1 MTGFR
6 PPALALL
13 GALALLAAGGCVRR
27 TITITSEP
35 PGALVWLNDR
45 EIGRTPV
52 EVDFDFYGT
61 YDVRLVKPGYEPL
74 LTSGKANNPW
84 WDTVVLDLVA
94 ELVPADLHAR
104 LDWHYVLQPRDDDPE
119 ALRVRAAA
127 LRSELTEAEAGGEQ
141 PPADEGEPQRE
152 GRLDD

>member
-61 YDVRLVKPGYEPL
+61 YDVRLVKAGYEPL
-74 LTSGKANNPW
+74 LTSGKANSPW
-84 WDTVVLDLVA
+84 WDTLLLDLVA

-127 LRSELTEAEAGGEQ
+127 IRSELTEAEAGGER
-141 PPADEGEPQRE
+141 PAADEGEPQRE